1 MSKDIYPK
9 ERELDGIFYRIKRNG
24 KSYSICFSD
33 LTEQEQNKIL
43 AEYDEE
49 SLRRMCKIL
58 ANTLRTIG
66 DQLGIMGSSDTCDDG
81 DD

>member
-1 MSKDIYPK
+1 MSNNIYPK
-9 ERELDGIFYRIKRNG
+9 ERELDGIFYRVKRNG

-33 LTEQEQNKIL
+33 LTEHEQDKIL
-43 AEYDEE
+43 ADYDEE

-58 ANTLRTIG
+58 ASTLRTIG
-66 DQLGIMGSSDTCDDG
+66 DQFGIMGKSDNCDDG

>member
-1 MSKDIYPK
+1 MSNNIYPK
-9 ERELDGIFYRIKRNG
+9 ERELDGIFYRVKRDG

-33 LTEQEQNKIL
+33 LVEQEQDEVL
-43 AEYDEE
+43 ADYDVD

-58 ANTLRTIG
+58 ANSLRTVG
-66 DQLGIMGSSDTCDDG
+66 DQFGIMGRNDECENG